1 MKKGYIILI
10 SIAVIILIFILY
22 RSFFVHEK
30 VQAVKIERGNLTTVV
45 YATGSVT
52 ADSIATLRSEAGGI
66 VTYVK
71 PKEGDIVRNG
81 ELLLKTDQSDQKL
94 KYEQAKNDIE
104 SAKINLNDK
113 ETNLKRLTA
122 LYNSKSISKKEFD
135 DAKKEYDLAKLK
147 LDQSQLA
154 LDISNEALRKTEVKA
169 PFNGKIVTVSAGL
182 GDNLTPNAEC
192 FTILAPASILIEG
205 DVDEQDVSK
214 LELGLKSVVA
224 FDAYPNNKF
233 DGFLYR
239 IVPKTDQ
246 ATKTT
251 KIYIKLKNQ
260 PENLFVGMTATINV
274 VAGEQKNIL
283 IIPRTAVIQKQ
294 ENQFVFVINKND
306 KLKEEKV
313 TLGNSEGK
321 YAELKSGNLSEGTMI
336 VDQPKDSYKDGME
349 VEISK

>member
-10 SIAVIILIFILY
+10 SLAVIILVFILY
-22 RSFFVHEK
+22 RSLFVYEK
-30 VQAVKIERGNLTTVV
+30 VQTVKVERGNLTTIV

-52 ADSIATLRSEAGGI
+52 ADSIAKLRSEAGGI

-71 PKEGDIVRNG
+71 PKEGDIVKNG
-81 ELLLKTDQSDQKL
+81 EVLLKTDQSDQRL
-94 KYEQAKNDIE
+94 KYEQAKNNIE

-113 ETNLKRLTA
+113 ELNLKRLTS
-122 LYNSKSISKKEFD
+122 LYDSKSISKKEFD
-135 DAKKEYDLAKLK
+135 DAKREYDLTKLK
-147 LDQSQLA
+147 VDQNQLA
-154 LDISNEALRKTEVKA
+154 LDIANEALRKTEVKA
-169 PFNGKIVTVSAGL
+169 PFSGKIVSVFANL

-192 FTILAPASILIEG
+192 FIILSPTSILIEG
-205 DVDEQDVSK
+205 DVDEKDVSK
-214 LELGLKSVVA
+214 LKPGLKSVVA
-224 FDAYPNNKF
+224 FDAYPDKKF
-233 DGFLYR
+233 DGYLYR

-251 KIYIKLKNQ
+251 KIFIKLKNL

-274 VAGEQKNIL
+274 LAGEQKNIL

-294 ENQFVFVINKND
+294 ENQFVFVINKDD

-321 YAELKSGNLSEGTMI
+321 YSELKNGNLSEGTII
-336 VDQPKDSYKDGME
+336 VDQPKDSYKDGIK

>member
-1 MKKGYIILI
+1 MKKGYIILL
-10 SIAVIILIFILY
+10 SLLVIILVFILY
-22 RSFFVHEK
+22 RTFFVHEK
-30 VQAVKIERGNLTTVV
+30 VQAVKVERGNLATVV

-71 PKEGDIVRNG
+71 PKEGDVVKNG

-113 ETNLKRLTA
+113 ELNLNRLTA
-122 LYNSKSISKKEFD
+122 LYDSKSISKKELD
-135 DAKKEYDLAKLK
+135 DAKREYDLAKLNV
-147 LDQSQLA
+147 DQSQLA
-154 LDISNEALRKTEVKA
+154 LDIANEALRKTEVRA
-169 PFNGKIVTVSAGL
+169 PFNGKIVTVSASL

-192 FTILAPASILIEG
+192 FSILAPASILIEG

-224 FDAYPNNKF
+224 FDAYPEKKF
-233 DGFLYR
+233 DGFVYR

-260 PENLFVGMTATINV
+260 PENLFVGMTATVNV
-274 VAGEQKNIL
+274 LAGEQKNVL

-294 ENQFVFVINKND
+294 ENQFVFLIGKD
-306 KLKEEKV
+306 HKLKEEKV

-321 YAELKSGNLSEGTMI
+321 YAELINGNFNEGAMI
-336 VDQPKDSYKDGME
+336 VDQPKESYKDGME
-349 VEISK
+349 VEVGK